1 MRRVVR
7 MAWPLGL
14 LLAVALLEPVLTV
27 RLRLVDGRPDL
38 VLVLI
43 VACAL
48 VRGPEAGAVW
58 GFAGGFLQDL
68 LSGHAL
74 GLEAGLKGVLGFLLG
89 LASGAVLL
97 EGILLPFGATVAAT
111 GIHALL
117 ARGLAELVGVP
128 LGPGSWQGLGVA
140 ACANGALAP
149 LAFRVFRFGAHRP
162 SVTDAAARRG

>member
-1 MRRVVR
+1 MRRIAR

-14 LLAVALLEPVLTV
+14 LLVGALLEPVLTV
-27 RLRLVDGRPDL
+27 RLRLVDTRLDL
-38 VLVLI
+38 VLVL
-43 VACAL
+43 VAAWAL

-58 GFAGGFLQDL
+58 GFVGGFLQDL
-68 LSGHAL
+68 VSGHAL
-74 GLEAGLKGVLGFLLG
+74 GLEAGLKGIVGFLLG

-97 EGILLPFGATVAAT
+97 DGILLPFGATVGAT

-117 ARGLAELVGVP
+117 AWGLAGLVGVP

-149 LAFRVFRFGAHRP
+149 LAFRAVRFGEYYP
-162 SVTDAAARRG
+162 SVTDGAPRRG